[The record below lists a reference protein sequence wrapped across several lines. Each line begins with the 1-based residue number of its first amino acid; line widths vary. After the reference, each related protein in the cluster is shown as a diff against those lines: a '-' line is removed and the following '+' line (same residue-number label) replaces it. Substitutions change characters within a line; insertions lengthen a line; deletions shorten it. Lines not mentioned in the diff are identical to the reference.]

1 LVAARRRERRVQEAL
16 RAAVAV
22 PIRDGRFQQRRSA
35 RDFSASEWLKGRF
48 SGPFSA
54 YGGPLS
60 EASRRGDLI
69 MPTITFGGVGSGID
83 TESIISGLVS
93 ASRGPLTRVQQQ
105 KLQVES
111 AVSSMSDLGNL
122 LSKFKDAVSALDT
135 IQEVGSFS
143 ATSDSKAVVATAA
156 GGAQPGSFEIEVSQ
170 LASGYKAYS
179 NELGISSAGEAL
191 GKSGTLGLSVNGEN
205 VDLSIDPTD
214 TLDAVISKINAS
226 GLRVSA
232 SSFFDGSEYRLQLRG
247 LDTGAENDVV
257 VTETGTDFGF
267 SDNVKSRGLDAE
279 LTIDGFEVTSKTN
292 QVTGAISGVTLAL
305 TDVTTK
311 TVDGVTTKT
320 PANVSIASDAAG
332 FQSKLKSLVDS
343 YNGVI
348 NKIHADAG
356 FGSIKASNPELSG
369 DASLR
374 SITSR
379 LSSALTKTVG
389 TGKFQT
395 LRSIGIELNNDGT
408 LKLNASTLEK
418 ALSEDPEAVT
428 KVLAGDD
435 KEVDGLADMLADIAN
450 DMLGANGVIQS
461 RKDGLSSRQRL
472 LTDRVDI
479 EQARLDRMEE
489 MLRKQFTEMDSVVAS
504 TKAQSSFLGG

>member
-1 LVAARRRERRVQEAL
+1 
-16 RAAVAV
+16 
-22 PIRDGRFQQRRSA
+22 
-35 RDFSASEWLKGRF
+35 
-48 SGPFSA
+48 
-54 YGGPLS
+54 
-60 EASRRGDLI
+60 
-69 MPTITFGGVGSGID
+69 
-83 TESIISGLVS
+83 
-93 ASRGPLTRVQQQ
+93 
-105 KLQVES
+105 
-111 AVSSMSDLGNL
+111 
-122 LSKFKDAVSALDT
+122 
-135 IQEVGSFS
+135 
-143 ATSDSKAVVATAA
+143 
-156 GGAQPGSFEIEVSQ
+156 
-170 LASGYKAYS
+170 
-179 NELGISSAGEAL
+179 
-191 GKSGTLGLSVNGEN
+191 
-205 VDLSIDPTD
+205 
-214 TLDAVISKINAS
+214 
-226 GLRVSA
+226 
-232 SSFFDGSEYRLQLRG
+232 LQLRG

-267 SDNVKSRGLDAE
+267 SDNVKSNGLDAK

-305 TDVTTK
+305 TDVTSK
-311 TVDGVTTKT
+311 TVDGVTTDS
-320 PANVSIASDAAG
+320 PATVSVSSDVAG
-332 FQSKLKSLVDS
+332 FQSKLESLVNS

-348 NKIHADAG
+348 KKIHADAG

-435 KEVDGLADMLADIAN
+435 KDVDGLADMLADVAD

-489 MLRKQFTEMDSVVAS
+489 MLRKQFTEMDSVVAAA
-504 TKAQSSFLGG
+504 KAQSSFLGG